1 MILYG
6 LDTLQLTQEKEKN
19 LSGSVFYWVI
29 KKILECARTEPLNAQ
44 MLLDVT

>member
-29 KKILECARTEPLNAQ
+29 KRFLECTSTEPLNAQ
-44 MLLDVT
+44 MLVNVT